1 MADLEKRLDHIQ
13 YEEIKEIKETVST
26 MKIDMATNNL
36 LTKQA
41 VETSKE
47 LSATMS
53 SVRETMLIMSE
64 NMKQGNKELSE
75 NMIALKDNII
85 NLEDKVDSK
94 FEDVNKRVS
103 QIDNESKINV
113 RVWLTKNAFSLATA
127 ISFLIYVIK
136 DLVK

>member
-13 YEEIKEIKETVST
+13 YEEIKEIKETVNT

-47 LSATMS
+47 LSVTMS
-53 SVRETMLIMSE
+53 SVRETMLVMSE

-75 NMIALKDNII
+75 NMIALKDNIV
-85 NLEDKVDSK
+85 NLEISFDNKI
-94 FEDVNKRVS
+94 EGVNKKV
-103 QIDNESKINV
+103 SKIDEEGKFNV
-113 RVWLTKNAFSLATA
+113 RVWLTNNAFSLGTA
-127 ISFLIYVIK
+127 IAFVGYVIK
-136 DLVK
+136 DLIK